1 MPSPRLLSQAPFQRS
16 FKCPVAHLDL
26 LKHVE
31 VKTVPKF
38 LQREKEADKSAEQF
52 QDFQGMCTAAPAQR
66 KM

>member
-1 MPSPRLLSQAPFQRS
+1 MKA
-16 FKCPVAHLDL
+16 L

-52 QDFQGMCTAAPAQR
+52 QDFQGMCTAAPAQKKMLSYFR
-66 KM
+66 KAATQLLRLNCAL